1 MKKLFSIFSL
11 IILLGL
17 AGCQNSNI
25 FGWLHKEGNA
35 TSAESLAADA
45 EAALADDNPAKAIE
59 YTEKI
64 LAKEPNNSEA
74 LYIHAQAVLQ
84 QSGFDIG
91 GILSSMIKSGT
102 SGGSSAPNLRL
113 MLSQALRRVPSED
126 DLLSSFESL
135 DINAVAQAIGKA
147 VEDLTRIVTT
157 GDGRIPQND
166 VEVNLNLGILSVL
179 DAAIKLIDWDGDY
192 VIINDTDDIIKIS
205 NAGTTNE
212 YGVQVMLTE
221 GYVPVDENLTDEQID
236 ELKALQDSLGNTL
249 KDRINDMITELETVS
264 IPAFDRA
271 LTKLGQNDIIT
282 NMKQGLADLK
292 EALETDLYD
301 KL

>member
-1 MKKLFSIFSL
+1 
-11 IILLGL
+11 
-17 AGCQNSNI
+17 
-25 FGWLHKEGNA
+25 
-35 TSAESLAADA
+35 
-45 EAALADDNPAKAIE
+45 
-59 YTEKI
+59 
-64 LAKEPNNSEA
+64 
-74 LYIHAQAVLQ
+74 
-84 QSGFDIG
+84 
-91 GILSSMIKSGT
+91 
-102 SGGSSAPNLRL
+102 
-113 MLSQALRRVPSED
+113 
-126 DLLSSFESL
+126 
-135 DINAVAQAIGKA
+135 GKA